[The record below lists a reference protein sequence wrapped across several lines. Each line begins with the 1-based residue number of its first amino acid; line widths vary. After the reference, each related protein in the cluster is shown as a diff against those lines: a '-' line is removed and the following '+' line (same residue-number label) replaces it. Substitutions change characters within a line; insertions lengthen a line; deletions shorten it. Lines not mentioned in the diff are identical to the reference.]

1 MTDFR
6 ALCAELLSEIDAG
19 RAAVLN
25 RVTVKLRAALGE
37 PEGGTSVEQV
47 AQIVYENAMLA
58 TAPDHAK
65 PHWPSWADLPNSDA
79 RIHALNTAG
88 IILARWGRPAASA
101 PSEAA
106 WALAQLL
113 DGVQRHDLH
122 SMTGLSDRDCDRI
135 WAARSDNPTTAPAP
149 KPIPVSERLPEDA
162 DCLITRHGSR
172 YCWMGSEV
180 ILSGHSR
187 LIWGWRLVPRVTD
200 QQNCPYTYWLPA
212 STRFLPT
219 TVDPGQLT

>member
-6 ALCAELLSEIDAG
+6 ALCAAIIRASDAADYDASAAEGDFLAAIDNA
-19 RAAVLN
+19 
-25 RVTVKLRAALGE
+25 RAALDE

-47 AQIVYENAMLA
+47 AQIVYENAILA
-58 TAPDHAK
+58 TAPDYAK

-79 RIHALNTAG
+79 RIYALNTAE

-135 WAARSDNPTTAPAP
+135 WAARSDNPPPPAN
-149 KPIPVSERLPEDA
+149 S
-162 DCLITRHGSR
+162 H
-172 YCWMGSEV
+172 
-180 ILSGHSR
+180 H
-187 LIWGWRLVPRVTD
+187 
-200 QQNCPYTYWLPA
+200 
-212 STRFLPT
+212 
-219 TVDPGQLT
+219 